1 MYKKQRPPI
10 FLIALCVVCSI
21 FALVCC
27 TIAYVRMFKAD
38 RQLKDSQ
45 KTLAAQTEEMDTIK
59 KELKKAD
66 GKEKEKL
73 QKITSIP
80 RGENL
85 IFMKSILHTAWLSSV
100 VSLPRQTPL
109 PLYFCSAHSRIY

>member
-27 TIAYVRMFKAD
+27 TIAYVRLFKAD

-45 KTLAAQTEEMDTIK
+45 DTLASQMEKLDVIK
-59 KELKKAD
+59 KELKQAD
-66 GKEKEKL
+66 GKEKEK
-73 QKITSIP
+73 
-80 RGENL
+80 E
-85 IFMKSILHTAWLSSV
+85 
-100 VSLPRQTPL
+100 
-109 PLYFCSAHSRIY
+109 